1 MNLKNKKGIT
11 IIALVITII
20 LMLILVGVTVKIGT
34 NEIDKAKLEDIKTEM
49 ISIKTRAK
57 IVEDQYNFKDIE
69 KLVGIN
75 LSSEE
80 ANDYN
85 VQIEIPDE
93 NKEKCYIWTQEDLN
107 SQELSSIKVD
117 KDKFYV
123 VYYGDDIEV
132 YYSKGVD
139 GKYSLTDLQ
148 GE

>member
-1 MNLKNKKGIT
+1 MNLKNEKGIT
-11 IIALVITII
+11 IIALIITII
-20 LMLILVGVTVKIGT
+20 LMLILVGVTVKVGT
-34 NEIDKAKLEDIKTEM
+34 KEISKAKLEDIKTEM

-57 IVEDQYNFKDIE
+57 IVKDKYDFKDIDN
-69 KLVGIN
+69 LVGTK
-75 LSSEE
+75 LSE
-80 ANDYN
+80 ATDYN
-85 VQIEIPDE
+85 TEAVVIPDGSKE
-93 NKEKCYIWTQEDLN
+93 NCYIWTQEDLN

-123 VYYGDDIEV
+123 VYYGDDIEI

>member
-1 MNLKNKKGIT
+1 MNLKNEKGIT
-11 IIALVITII
+11 IIALIITII
-20 LMLILVGVTVKIGT
+20 LMLILVGVTVKVGT
-34 NEIDKAKLEDIKTEM
+34 KEISKAKLEDIKTEM

-57 IVEDQYNFKDIE
+57 IVKDKYDFKDIDN
-69 KLVGIN
+69 LVGTK
-75 LSSEE
+75 LSE
-80 ANDYN
+80 ATDYN
-85 VQIEIPDE
+85 TEAVVIPDE
-93 NKEKCYIWTQEDLN
+93 SKENCYIWTQEDLN

-123 VYYGDDIEV
+123 VYYGDDIEI

>member
-75 LSSEE
+75 LLSEE

-93 NKEKCYIWTQEDLN
+93 NKGKCYIWTQEDLN

>member
-1 MNLKNKKGIT
+1 MNLKNEKGIT
-11 IIALVITII
+11 IIALIITII
-20 LMLILVGVTVKIGT
+20 LMLILVGVTVKVGT
-34 NEIDKAKLEDIKTEM
+34 KEISKAKLEDIKTEM

-57 IVEDQYNFKDIE
+57 IVKDKYDFKDIDN
-69 KLVGIN
+69 LVGTK
-75 LSSEE
+75 LLE
-80 ANDYN
+80 ATDYN
-85 VQIEIPDE
+85 TEAIGVPDE
-93 NKEKCYIWTQEDLN
+93 SKENCYIWTQEDLN

-123 VYYGDDIEV
+123 VYYGDDIEI

>member
-1 MNLKNKKGIT
+1 MNLKNEKGIT
-11 IIALVITII
+11 IIALIITII
-20 LMLILVGVTVKIGT
+20 LMLILVGVTVKVGT
-34 NEIDKAKLEDIKTEM
+34 KEISKAKLEDIKTEM

-57 IVEDQYNFKDIE
+57 IVKDKYDFKDIDN
-69 KLVGIN
+69 LVGTK
-75 LSSEE
+75 LLE
-80 ANDYN
+80 ATDYN
-85 VQIEIPDE
+85 TEAVVIPDGSKE
-93 NKEKCYIWTQEDLN
+93 NCYIWTQEDLN

-123 VYYGDDIEV
+123 VYYGDDIEI

>member
-1 MNLKNKKGIT
+1 MNLKNEKGIT
-11 IIALVITII
+11 IIALIITII
-20 LMLILVGVTVKIGT
+20 LMLILVGVTVKVGT
-34 NEIDKAKLEDIKTEM
+34 KEISKAKLEDIKTEM

-57 IVEDQYNFKDIE
+57 IVKDKYDFKDIDN
-69 KLVGIN
+69 LVGTK
-75 LSSEE
+75 LSETT
-80 ANDYN
+80 DYN
-85 VQIEIPDE
+85 TEAIVIPDE
-93 NKEKCYIWTQEDLN
+93 SKENCYIWTQEDLN

-123 VYYGDDIEV
+123 VYYGDDIEI